1 MQITTIPME
10 EKRAVIRIVFDWL
23 DNQPDGK
30 EFGPRELQKHVRRS
44 TEGKRNPQDGTIT
57 RYIRAYNANGGHVKN
72 VSRSKSLYRKEEI
85 QRVAI

>member
-1 MQITTIPME
+1 ME

-23 DNQPDGK
+23 DNQTDGK
-30 EFGPRELQKHVRRS
+30 EFGPRELQKHVRQS
-44 TEGKRNPQDGTIT
+44 TSGKRNPQDGTIT

-85 QRVAI
+85 QRVAM